1 MCFFCFLLKFSKS
14 LLFLLQ
20 NKPYDKDDDVI
31 KATYFE
37 VMSTLRD
44 VLKTT
49 SLWRDQVRTYTQ
61 VYALFVSNTS
71 CDLLNYQKWS
81 RVSQLIFFFFK
92 FLQHI
97 GDFNY
102 QHLADFGAGISGANK
117 HENQGVLEELD
128 VSSFNQC
135 WIWDYIKKDDTF
147 TVSQLLILVFFNPG
161 S

>member
-1 MCFFCFLLKFSKS
+1 MCVP

-61 VYALFVSNTS
+61 ACCSLHIWH
-71 CDLLNYQKWS
+71 C
-81 RVSQLIFFFFK
+81 LIHDKIISISAKSFFFQ

-102 QHLADFGAGISGANK
+102 QHLADFGAGISSANK
-117 HENQGVLEELD
+117 HDNQGVLEELD
-128 VSSFNQC
+128 VSSFNLRSKNLDIQNIGVC
-135 WIWDYIKKDDTF
+135 
-147 TVSQLLILVFFNPG
+147 LINNFIFQT
-161 S
+161 